1 MMTLSILKINIELD
15 EILSKLKKNEKENNL
30 KLLNEMFIQ

>member
-15 EILSKLKKNEKENNL
+15 EILSKLKKNDKENNL

>member
-1 MMTLSILKINIELD
+1 MMMLSILKINIELD